1 MLPLCAKI
9 LKEEPTKRHHIA
21 ALVLTPTRELAMQ
34 IHSVLL
40 SLLAFHQP
48 SAEVLQLDTAEK
60 RPATTESIILPQLVI
75 GGSTK
80 PAEDLS
86 YFLRQSPN
94 VLIATPGRLAELI
107 TSSHVNSTSSFQMLV
122 LDEADRLLDL
132 GFSKELHRIIAFLPK
147 Q

>member
-1 MLPLCAKI
+1 
-9 LKEEPTKRHHIA
+9 
-21 ALVLTPTRELAMQ
+21 MQ

-40 SLLAFHQP
+40 SLLAFHPP
-48 SAEVLQLDTAEK
+48 SAEVLQLDTGEK
-60 RPATTESIILPQLVI
+60 RPATAEPIILPQLVT

-80 PAEDLS
+80 PAEDLA

-94 VLIATPGRLAELI
+94 VLIATPGRLVELVA
-107 TSSHVNSTSSFQMLV
+107 SPHVNSTSSFQMLV

-132 GFSKELHRIIAFLPK
+132 GFSRELHRIIAFLPK

>member
-1 MLPLCAKI
+1 
-9 LKEEPTKRHHIA
+9 
-21 ALVLTPTRELAMQ
+21 MQ

-40 SLLAFHQP
+40 SLLAFHQA
-48 SAEVLQLDTAEK
+48 SNEVLQLDSSEK
-60 RPATTESIILPQLVI
+60 RPATADPVIVPQLVI

-80 PAEDLS
+80 PAEDLA

-94 VLIATPGRLAELI
+94 VIIATPGRLAELV
-107 TSSHVNSTSSFQMLV
+107 TSHHVNSTSSFQMLV

-132 GFSKELHRIIAFLPK
+132 GFSRELHRIINFLPK